1 MEQRCTAKV
10 YPKEQWGAFHPSQCS
25 KKGIVE
31 RGGKWYCK
39 IHDPQYRQAKVQARL
54 DKMNAQYE
62 AGRKDALL
70 KAASKDM
77 YEALK
82 LAIPVLVKHNIDDSC
97 TEALSTIYAV
107 INKADGKGE

>member
-10 YPKEQWGAFHPSQCS
+10 YPKEQWGSFHPYQCN

-31 RGGKWYCK
+31 RDGKWYCK
-39 IHDPQYRQAKVQARL
+39 IHDPEYRQAKVKASL

-62 AGRKDALL
+62 SGKKDALL

-82 LAIPVLVKHNIDDSC
+82 AIQFALQGAVDCDPAYWVKVQN
-97 TEALSTIYAV
+97 AL
-107 INKADGKGE
+107 NKAEGKGE